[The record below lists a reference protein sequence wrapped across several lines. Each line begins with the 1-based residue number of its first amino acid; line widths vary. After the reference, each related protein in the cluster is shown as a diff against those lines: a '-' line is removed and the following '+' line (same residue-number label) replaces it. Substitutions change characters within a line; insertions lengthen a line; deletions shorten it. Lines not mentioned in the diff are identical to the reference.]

1 MKPIVVIGSGH
12 AGLTLTR
19 ELRMINKEIPIILVT
34 QDDGC
39 AYYKP
44 NLSKAIALGKS
55 ANDLMMKSSK
65 HIEKEQDIIIKT
77 ETKVLSI
84 NVKERFITVDAG
96 NGTERIAY
104 QSLVLGTG
112 AAPIKLPIKG
122 NAKDDVISV
131 NTLDEYREF
140 RDIIE
145 NKERILVI
153 GAGFVGIEFAS
164 DIGYLGHNIDVV
176 DMEAWPLRRALP
188 EELGKAIVDSFP
200 KDKVNFHFGKSVVA
214 VDSKG
219 QGYEVTFASG
229 EKLMTDVVLSA
240 VGIRLNIDLAK
251 DADIETNRG
260 IIVDNC
266 ARTSA
271 KHIYA
276 IGDCA
281 EICGQTLPFIVPATA
296 AAKALAKTLLTSV
309 VTELRVPH
317 LAVAV
322 KIPTCST
329 IVCPSLSRE
338 GEWKVEGEA
347 PDFIARFTNA
357 EGEVTGFALT
367 GKATTQKGFLLKEC
381 VAPKFG

>member
-19 ELRMINKEIPIILVT
+19 ELRMINKEVPIILVT

-55 ANDLMMKSSK
+55 ADDLMMKSAEQIK
-65 HIEKEQDIIIKT
+65 KEQDIFIKT
-77 ETKVLSI
+77 ETKVTSI
-84 NVKERFITVDAG
+84 DVEESFITVDDG
-96 NGTERIAY
+96 NSVERILY
-104 QSLVLGTG
+104 QSLVLATG
-112 AAPIKLPIKG
+112 ASPFELPVKG
-122 NAKDDVISV
+122 NAKDNIISV

-145 NKERILVI
+145 NKKRVLII

-164 DIGYLGHNIDVV
+164 DICSVGYHVDVV
-176 DMEAWPLRRALP
+176 DMEAWPLRRSVP
-188 EELGKAIVDSFP
+188 EELGQAIVDSFP
-200 KDKVNFHFGKSVVA
+200 KDKVNFYFGTSVVA
-214 VDSKG
+214 VDTKG
-219 QGYEVTFASG
+219 DGYEVTFASG
-229 EKLMTDVVLSA
+229 EKIVTDVVLSA
-240 VGIRLNIDLAK
+240 VGIRLNVELAK
-251 DADIETNRG
+251 DANIETNRG
-260 IIVDNC
+260 IVVDNC
-266 ARTSA
+266 SRTSA
-271 KHIYA
+271 KNIYA

-281 EICGQTLPFIVPATA
+281 EVAGHALPFIAPATS
-296 AAKALAKTLLTSV
+296 AAKALAKTLLTSE

-322 KIPTCST
+322 KIPTCAT
-329 IVCPSLSRE
+329 IVCPSLSME

-347 PDFIARFTNA
+347 PDFIARFTNPT
-357 EGEVTGFALT
+357 GEVTGFALT

-381 VAPKFG
+381 VPPKFG

>member
-19 ELRMINKEIPIILVT
+19 ELRMINKEVPIILVT

-55 ANDLMMKSSK
+55 ANDLMMKSAE
-65 HIEKEQDIIIKT
+65 HIKKEQDIFIKT

-84 NVKERFITVDAG
+84 DVEESFITVDDG
-96 NGTERIAY
+96 NSVERILY
-104 QSLVLGTG
+104 QSLVLATG
-112 AAPIKLPIKG
+112 ASPIKLPIKG

-140 RDIIE
+140 RDTIE
-145 NKERILVI
+145 NKERVLVI

-164 DIGYLGHNIDVV
+164 DICSVGYQVDVV
-176 DMEAWPLRRALP
+176 DMEAWPLRRSVPQALG
-188 EELGKAIVDSFP
+188 EAIVDSFP
-200 KDKVNFHFGKSVVA
+200 KDKVNFHFGSSVVA
-214 VDSKG
+214 VDTKDD
-219 QGYEVTFASG
+219 GYEVTFASG
-229 EKLMTDVVLSA
+229 EKLATDVVLSA
-240 VGIRLNIDLAK
+240 VGIRLNVDLAK
-251 DADIETNRG
+251 DANIETNRG
-260 IIVDNC
+260 IVVDNC
-266 ARTSA
+266 SRTSA

-296 AAKALAKTLLTSV
+296 AAKALAKTLLTSD

-322 KIPTCST
+322 KIPTCAT
-329 IVCPSLSRE
+329 IVCPTLSME
-338 GEWKVEGEA
+338 GEWKVEGES
-347 PDFIARFTNA
+347 PDFTARFTNA
-357 EGEVTGFALT
+357 AGEVTGFALT

>member
-19 ELRMINKEIPIILVT
+19 ELRMINKEVPIIIVT
-34 QDDGC
+34 KDDGC

-44 NLSKAIALGKS
+44 NLSKAIALGKT
-55 ANDLMMKSSK
+55 ANDLMMKSAQ

-77 ETKVLSI
+77 DTKVISI
-84 NVKERFITVDAG
+84 DVEERFITVDAG
-96 NGTERIAY
+96 KGTERIEY

-112 AAPIKLPIKG
+112 AEPIKLPIKG

-164 DIGYLGHNIDVV
+164 DVGYLGHHIDVV

-219 QGYEVTFASG
+219 KGYEVTFASG
-229 EKLMTDVVLSA
+229 EKLETDVVLSA

-251 DADIETNRG
+251 EADIETNRG
-260 IIVDNC
+260 IVVDNC

-271 KHIYA
+271 KYIYA

-296 AAKALAKTLLTSV
+296 AAKALAKTLLKSEITS
-309 VTELRVPH
+309 LRVPH

-338 GEWKVEGEA
+338 GEWKVEGES
-347 PDFIARFTNA
+347 PDFVARFMNA

-381 VAPKFG
+381 VAPTFG